1 MADLPLRCQLD
12 LWFQLSSCH
21 FVVRHRKVSHRFP
34 GDFQTPRFP
43 SDWLHAF
50 HRHWSQFHCRRTV
63 RGEWD
68 RSSRATI
75 NGSARRLT
83 FNHARLTAIFWGCV
97 LAVSLCR
104 DVDAEVKPH
113 RWICQCR
120 AARVGCCAGEQSR
133 FIGAVQS
140 PVTCKQRNT
149 RTHTDIRTDS
159 NRYKT
164 TRLNRGYYSV
174 MQIDACLYFQMQV
187 HICMSSRS
195 HATSLTQP
203 QPHHRASWHMK
214 LPPHHPLW
222 IITWQQILSCCC
234 MQKLCNCASCQFI
247 KPRHQEPHT
256 NGEIIQNRFKNA
268 RFPYITQ
275 SCYQVKLLAQTR
287 QHAKTQRSLSGTQG
301 LGWLSLT
308 WSFYT
313 NKHMRLQ
320 I

>member
-97 LAVSLCR
+97 LAVSLCH

-234 MQKLCNCASCQFI
+234 RSCATVHHVSSSNPAIKSLTRTGRSFKTDSKTQDFHTSRKVVIKWNCWHKHANMQK
-247 KPRHQEPHT
+247 H
-256 NGEIIQNRFKNA
+256 NGLWVA
-268 RFPYITQ
+268 RRD
-275 SCYQVKLLAQTR
+275 LAD
-287 QHAKTQRSLSGTQG
+287 
-301 LGWLSLT
+301 WV
-308 WSFYT
+308 
-313 NKHMRLQ
+313 
-320 I
+320 